1 MHDLRDLTQR
11 VEAELQEADDDV
23 RQQEAQLKRVE
34 ARMRHLESTDS
45 LFVSQVTLIHFTRV
59 SISVHNLISDLF

>member
-45 LFVSQVTLIHFTRV
+45 LFVSRIIRIPSTCV

>member
-45 LFVSQVTLIHFTRV
+45 LFVS
-59 SISVHNLISDLF
+59 